1 MRALL
6 ILFVH
11 LAIATVGYSQQQKTP
26 VKQQKTLFTINA
38 IDGKTSEELPARF
51 TIHAKRAKRKFDGQ
65 SQLGHPYAF
74 VLTGSDTLT
83 VITKTPGYYESE
95 EVMVISCDT
104 CPNYGYAVRLDKEDP
119 KADSIFR
126 DLQVNQ
132 AFRLDNVYFDQGSYV
147 PKSESYPQL
156 NKLVK
161 TLITTPK
168 LVIEIA
174 GHTDNGGDRRLNVL
188 LSENRAKVI
197 RSYLAR
203 KGIAES
209 RLRANGYGDTRPAA
223 PNDSEENKRQN
234 RRVEFVVLAL

>member
-6 ILFVH
+6 VLFFY
-11 LAIATVGYSQQQKTP
+11 LAIATAGYSQLQKTP
-26 VKQQKTLFTINA
+26 VKQQKTLFTISA
-38 IDGKTSEELPARF
+38 IDGRTSEELPARF
-51 TIHAKRAKRKFDGQ
+51 TIHAKQANRNFDGK
-65 SQLGHPYAF
+65 SQLGQPYAF
-74 VLTGSDTLT
+74 VLDHTDTLT

-104 CPNYGYAVRLDKEDP
+104 CPNYGYAVQLEKEDP
-119 KADSIFR
+119 KTDSIFSG
-126 DLQVNQ
+126 LQVNQ
-132 AFRLDNVYFDQGSYV
+132 AFRLDNVYFDQSSYV
-147 PKSESYPQL
+147 LRSESYPQL

-161 TLITTPK
+161 TLAATPK
-168 LVIEIA
+168 LIIEIA
-174 GHTDNGGDRRLNVL
+174 GHTDNVGDRRLNAF

-197 RSYLAR
+197 RSYLTR
-203 KGIAES
+203 KGIAEN